1 MKHVDVT
8 VGLIDGG
15 TGIGANVPL
24 LNLSRP
30 AYVQWLTEL
39 LGVMGFRQTKAVQF
53 KKNDP
58 CGKVDW
64 RRLRIAA
71 DECEMQDVNPER
83 AVARAAYWL
92 NNRGIWHRYGTHF
105 RLIEA
110 SCVRDCGPDCEPT
123 EVRHQSLRTTPC

>member
-15 TGIGANVPL
+15 TGIGVNVPH

-30 AYVQWLTEL
+30 SYVQWLTEL
-39 LGVMGFRQTKAVQF
+39 LSVMGFQQTKAVQF

-64 RRLRIAA
+64 RRLRIPA
-71 DECEMQDVNPER
+71 DECEMQEVDPER
-83 AVARAAYWL
+83 AVEYVVDWFDDRQMW
-92 NNRGIWHRYGTHF
+92 REYGTHF
-105 RLIEA
+105 RLGTAGYEQ
-110 SCVRDCGPDCEPT
+110 DCWPDCEPA
-123 EVRHQSLRTTPC
+123 EVRHQSLRTTRC